1 MSTGLDHGRFD
12 EGRAINYWEL
22 DRPLERELRRLYTND
37 EFEWAEPRLAEFGE
51 VVGHTIADNADY
63 IDDHGPELES
73 YDELGEVQ
81 NHVRYPAEQLENDR
95 LAYERGI
102 VADAFEAPPG
112 RDEPMP
118 LAHTLAMQYLL
129 SYADVGFD
137 CPVAMT
143 AGAALV
149 LEKFDDGSLTDYYD
163 ALTSREYDDLIEG
176 AMFLTEKQ
184 GGSDVGANET
194 RAEYDEQA
202 GYWRLHGE
210 KWFCSNIDAEG
221 TLALARADGAPEGT
235 AGLSMFLVPHADPD
249 SNESP
254 ADGPLTK
261 GDRLEDG
268 PLEPESVNDQL
279 YRRLK
284 DKLGTTAVPTGEVE
298 FTGAKAF
305 LVGEE
310 EQGFKQ
316 MTEMLNL
323 ERLSNAAAACGL
335 MGRAVLESTI
345 YAANREAFGDT
356 IDQFPLMRADL
367 VDMTVAHEAA
377 TAFTF
382 EAARLLSERERAE
395 RRARSDDAASADEDT
410 PSATADE
417 SADGAYRLMRLL
429 IPIAKL
435 RTGRMAVDTAS
446 YAMEVHGGNGYVNDF
461 VTNRL
466 LRDAQVL
473 PIWEGTENV
482 LSLDVLR
489 ALEREDAHEPLLE
502 TIENRLETVT
512 HPALADA
519 VETVE
524 AEYEDLAAA
533 LATLATEDGEYA
545 QLSAKRLAHYVF
557 DVFTAALLLAQAQTA
572 LEADD
577 ETKREESGENTRNGR
592 IALIAR
598 RFVAIELEERPARG
612 ITIGDRDVLE
622 AFESIVRGGPVDPEI
637 LSATAPADD

>member
-1 MSTGLDHGRFD
+1 MSTGIDHGRFE
-12 EGRAINYWEL
+12 EGRGVNYWDL
-22 DRPLERELRRLYTND
+22 DRPLERELRRLYTNE
-37 EFEWAEPRLAEFGE
+37 EFEWAEPRLAEFGA
-51 VVGHTIADNADY
+51 VVGRTIADNADY
-63 IDDHGPELES
+63 VDDHGPELEP
-73 YDELGEVQ
+73 YDAHGEVW
-81 NHVRYPAEQLENDR
+81 NRVRYPAEQFENDR

-102 VADAFEAPPG
+102 VADAFEAPLD

-149 LEKFDDGSLTDYYD
+149 LEKFDDGSLAEYYE

-194 RAEYDEQA
+194 RAEYDPES
-202 GYWRLHGE
+202 GYWRLSGE
-210 KWFCSNIDAEG
+210 KWFCSNVDAEG
-221 TLALARADGAPEGT
+221 TLALARTPDAPEGT
-235 AGLSMFLVPHADPD
+235 AGLSMFLVPHSDPD
-249 SNESP
+249 SDARP
-254 ADGPLTK
+254 ADGPYTK

-268 PLEPESVNDQL
+268 PLEPEAVNDQL

-310 EQGFKQ
+310 EKGFTQ

-335 MGRAVLESTI
+335 MGRATLESAI

-356 IDQFPLMRADL
+356 IDRYPLMRADL

-395 RRARSDDAASADEDT
+395 RSARSDDAASADGDAAST
-410 PSATADE
+410 TADE
-417 SADGAYRLMRLL
+417 SADEAYRLMRLL
-429 IPIAKL
+429 TPIAKL

-446 YAMEVHGGNGYVNDF
+446 YAMEIHGGNGYVNDF

-502 TIENRLETVT
+502 TIEDRLETVS

-519 VETVE
+519 AETVE
-524 AEYEDLAAA
+524 SEYEELAAA

-545 QLSAKRLAHYVF
+545 QLSAKCLAHYVF
-557 DVFTAALLLAQAQTA
+557 DIFTAALLLEQAQTS

-577 ETKREESGENTRNGR
+577 GDRSDGSDENTESGRL
-592 IALIAR
+592 ALIAQ
-598 RFVAIELEERPARG
+598 RFVATELEDRPARG
-612 ITIGDRDVLE
+612 ITGGDRDVLE
-622 AFESIVRGGPVDPEI
+622 AFEPIVRGGPVDPEV
-637 LSATAPADD
+637 LSAAAPADD